1 MASLNMA
8 QGSEHTSSRIH
19 DDPLGVAVRH
29 GGCHAE
35 QAMQGLAIGLHLF
48 RTDIGLDGDV
58 VPVVRVV
65 KEVILLFRHNGIDV

>member
-1 MASLNMA
+1 
-8 QGSEHTSSRIH
+8 
-19 DDPLGVAVRH
+19 
-29 GGCHAE
+29 
-35 QAMQGLAIGLHLF
+35 MQGLAIGLHLF